1 MSQASTQDIM
11 DCPVC
16 KKPMRKPPKNWP
28 EPGKRGHWGCLHCG
42 VVFQVASR
50 DPDPL
55 RAKAIAELERCCT
68 IIKEGKEAV
77 PRFAVECPEGDFVVF
92 CPLPDDDAERL
103 KRMQIVKR
111 LLACKMATAF
121 VFSGEMKEPDVVTAV
136 AVTQDRVFAHFK
148 VITRAPLGFVAD
160 GTLKGRDEIGDGLP
174 DMLPTG
180 TSEIS
185 AGEMAELERVVRE
198 WHPGSFA

>member
-1 MSQASTQDIM
+1 M
-11 DCPVC
+11 
-16 KKPMRKPPKNWP
+16 
-28 EPGKRGHWGCLHCG
+28 
-42 VVFQVASR
+42 
-50 DPDPL
+50 
-55 RAKAIAELERCCT
+55 
-68 IIKEGKEAV
+68 
-77 PRFAVECPEGDFVVF
+77 VF